1 MPAAGGPAAGTLG
14 GAAPAAPAEP
24 PAPKPIPI
32 PNIAAG
38 AEAADSTLRTI
49 EDSLAAPAAMSA
61 ITAELPA
68 MARDVDAALRASR
81 TAAAGRDPRGRIAD
95 VDADWQSLQ
104 NRLAGWDR
112 TLTRRAEE
120 LETHLNR
127 LAALRQVWQAT
138 DRQVRQSDQPR
149 AVGERSAAVLD
160 RIDRVRGRVVDARE
174 GVFAL
179 QDRVSRLQARS
190 SEQREAL
197 KRAMA
202 AAVGSL
208 LARDA
213 APLWG
218 GPIGPAPVSVREA
231 IASGLRSGRQ
241 EIGHYVS
248 TNPQRFALLAV
259 LMGLILAALRAARWQ
274 IHRQTAAEPDL
285 KAAGWLFEHPLAV
298 TVLAAVIV
306 SPWDLPYP
314 PSEVTLLARDAA
326 PLWGG
331 AIGPAPV
338 SVREAIASGLRA
350 GRQEIGHYVSANP
363 QRFALLA
370 VLMGL
375 FLAALRA
382 ARWQI
387 HRRTAAEPD
396 LKAAGWLFEHPL
408 AVTVLAAVIVSP
420 WVLPY
425 APSEVNLLVL
435 LAALVP
441 TIVVLRR
448 VVDAPLAPFL
458 YALLAL
464 YALNRLLELLDAVP
478 AIERPLFQ
486 LQMLLTTGGLAWLL
500 RNRALARREA
510 GLEAPP
516 SVGWTVRG
524 IVVAIAGFAIAL
536 VADLAGFTQLGR
548 FIASATLG
556 ALFAA
561 VILYAGVLVVQSLIT
576 LAVNLWPMRELA
588 MIRHD
593 GPLIERRAQRV
604 ARWAALGLWLVATLD
619 LLALLEPAAG
629 WTRSILAAE
638 MRIGEIAISL
648 GGVLTFVLTIAIA
661 LAASRAAR
669 FVLDQE
675 IFPRIALP
683 RGIPYALTTILHYLL
698 LVGGVLLAV
707 ASTGINLDRFTIL
720 ASALGVGVGFG
731 LQSIVSNFVSGLIL
745 LFERPIKVGDSV
757 DLGTRGGQ
765 IQRIGIRASILRT
778 GDGAEVIVP
787 NSMLISG
794 EVVNWT
800 LSDRQRRIEIPIGV
814 AYGNDPERVMGLLTG
829 IARVHPDVLEH
840 PPADTLFAGFGPHS
854 LDFKLGAWTSR
865 FERAGLIRSELC
877 VEIYKVLNREGIE
890 IPYPQSALHL
900 RSVDRKV
907 VSAFREPPEYRPREV
922 P

>member
-1 MPAAGGPAAGTLG
+1 MRNQPVRPTHGAGSAAGALRQRCRTTTAAAAILTASIGAAAGFATAPIDARAADPAPTRTSAGASAGTVPAAGGPAAGTLG

-127 LAALRQVWQAT
+127 LAALRHVWQAT

-306 SPWDLPYP
+306 SPW
-314 PSEVTLLARDAA
+314 
-326 PLWGG
+326 
-331 AIGPAPV
+331 
-338 SVREAIASGLRA
+338 
-350 GRQEIGHYVSANP
+350 
-363 QRFALLA
+363 
-370 VLMGL
+370 
-375 FLAALRA
+375 
-382 ARWQI
+382 
-387 HRRTAAEPD
+387 
-396 LKAAGWLFEHPL
+396 
-408 AVTVLAAVIVSP
+408 
-420 WVLPY
+420 VLPY

-458 YALLAL
+458 YALLVL

>member
-306 SPWDLPYP
+306 SPW
-314 PSEVTLLARDAA
+314 
-326 PLWGG
+326 
-331 AIGPAPV
+331 
-338 SVREAIASGLRA
+338 
-350 GRQEIGHYVSANP
+350 
-363 QRFALLA
+363 
-370 VLMGL
+370 
-375 FLAALRA
+375 
-382 ARWQI
+382 
-387 HRRTAAEPD
+387 
-396 LKAAGWLFEHPL
+396 
-408 AVTVLAAVIVSP
+408 
-420 WVLPY
+420 VLPY

-458 YALLAL
+458 YALLVL

-922 P
+922 PRDDRIGRIRRPSLGTHWSPRSIRVTTRSWPCAILPRCSTKPDARDRELAAGRWHGVLHGVPQAIKDIAPVRGMRTTLGSRCDRVPSDDALSSDRSGAHRAGACPLGRRQT

>member
-1 MPAAGGPAAGTLG
+1 VPAAGGPAAGTLG

-202 AAVGSL
+202 AAVGS
-208 LARDA
+208 
-213 APLWG
+213 
-218 GPIGPAPVSVREA
+218 
-231 IASGLRSGRQ
+231 
-241 EIGHYVS
+241 
-248 TNPQRFALLAV
+248 
-259 LMGLILAALRAARWQ
+259 
-274 IHRQTAAEPDL
+274 
-285 KAAGWLFEHPLAV
+285 
-298 TVLAAVIV
+298 
-306 SPWDLPYP
+306 
-314 PSEVTLLARDAA
+314 LLARDAA